1 MRTRK
6 CKSYPRL
13 RLVKYWFKL
22 YSLEKGKK
30 RDKQFCIKNS
40 YPAKYNTK
48 QGDVIVSIN
57 FTHNMSIQMASYHHI
72 DCLCNL
78 GPERSRDFRYTIRS
92 NTGLTQYMVK
102 SMVVYYSNQLA
113 YLVINHLLRFVVLP
127 QHGEELNDIGV
138 LDIS

>member
-1 MRTRK
+1 M
-6 CKSYPRL
+6 
-13 RLVKYWFKL
+13 
-22 YSLEKGKK
+22 
-30 RDKQFCIKNS
+30 
-40 YPAKYNTK
+40 
-48 QGDVIVSIN
+48 SIN